1 MGKML
6 QNTFTNVTNEIISDS
21 FRIGVFEAQI
31 NKIEKSKNIL
41 SRISEF
47 DKNAPGECLEI
58 YGDYVWKIARK
69 FTKTTE
75 EAETAT
81 QEIFQDIWKNAE
93 FFDSAKSDERSF
105 ITHITLKRLF
115 KNYRQ
120 EKLNL

>member
-1 MGKML
+1 MGKTL
-6 QNTFTNVTNEIISDS
+6 QNTFTNITNEIISDS
-21 FRIGVFEAQI
+21 LMLGVFEGQI
-31 NKIEKSKNIL
+31 NKIEKSKNVL
-41 SRISEF
+41 RRISEF
-47 DKNAPGECLEI
+47 DKNAPGECLEL

-75 EAETAT
+75 EAEKAT
-81 QEIFQDIWKNAE
+81 QEIFRDIWKNAE

-120 EKLNL
+120 GRK